1 MQVEETPPITHSA
14 GTDEAT
20 RLCRSQQPTGRGQAC
35 ACIEPELEVR
45 VEETQPVVARRRHT
59 ASRVATVSSVSLDKS
74 SLSAVSSLTASIELQ
89 VRALRRLGLR
99 CAHWRHLHHRDVSAL
114 LP

>member
-20 RLCRSQQPTGRGQAC
+20 RLCLSQQPTGC
-35 ACIEPELEVR
+35 ICIEPELEVR

-59 ASRVATVSSVSLDKS
+59 ASWVATVSSVSLDKS
-74 SLSAVSSLTASIELQ
+74 SLSAVSNLTASIELQ
-89 VRALRRLGLR
+89 VRAPRRLGLR
-99 CAHWRHLHHRDVSAL
+99 CVHWRRLHHRDVRAL